1 VYVIAILRYRRSLDE
16 VLAALDSH
24 RAYLHGL
31 RERGILLA
39 SGAFEPRSG
48 GALLLRLPHRSNGSD
63 LDRLRDADPFVQRG
77 IAQYE
82 MQVWDPVIGKADL
95 DRISTA

>member
-1 VYVIAILRYRRSLDE
+1 MYVIAILRYRRSLDE
-16 VLAALDSH
+16 ILAALDSH
-24 RAYLHGL
+24 RVYLRGL

-39 SGAFEPRSG
+39 SGPFEPRSG
-48 GALLLRLPHRSNGSD
+48 GALLLRLPDESNGAD
-63 LDRLRDADPFVQRG
+63 LDVLRDADPFVQRG

-82 MQVWDPVIGKADL
+82 MQVWDPVIGRADL